1 METPKGERRQA
12 RRIAHHFVLH
22 VRQADPL
29 DPTEDWDIS
38 TIRNISKTGILFYS
52 SRNYK
57 LGSKLEIRL
66 PIAAQKKCTVWGIVV
81 RSLPSNTIKN
91 TYEVAVNLSDIEEE
105 SRKVFYA
112 TIGFLIRKEKEKK

>member
-1 METPKGERRQA
+1 METPRSEQRRA
-12 RRIAHHFVLH
+12 KRIVHHFILH
-22 VRQADPL
+22 TRQADLL
-29 DPTEDWDIS
+29 DPTGDWDIS

-66 PIAAQKKCTVWGIVV
+66 PIAAQKKCTIWGIVV

-105 SRKVFYA
+105 NRKVFYT